1 MSESKVKGKQPEKK
15 LRITYVKSSI
25 GYSARQKATIR
36 ALGLRRLG
44 DLVEQADTPVIR
56 GMVHKVRHLVTVE
69 EVG

>member
-1 MSESKVKGKQPEKK
+1 MSKAKSKSKQKK

-44 DLVEQADTPVIR
+44 DVVEQDDTPVIR
-56 GMVHKVRHLVTVE
+56 GMIQKVQHLVQTE
-69 EVG
+69 EVD

>member
-1 MSESKVKGKQPEKK
+1 MSKAKSKGKQKK

-44 DLVEQADTPVIR
+44 DVVEQDDTPVIR
-56 GMVHKVRHLVTVE
+56 GMIQKVQHLVQAE
-69 EVG
+69 EID